1 MPRNVE
7 IKARVSNLKE
17 MTDKAQVLANDVGT
31 FLQQEDTF
39 FKVPNGRLKLR
50 KFDNEPGVLIQYDR
64 DDQLGPKLS
73 NFNIARVEDV
83 EAMKTV
89 LSAALGVRGTVKKSR
104 QLIIFE
110 QTKIHLDQV
119 EGLGEFIELE
129 VILRDDQT
137 EEEGHLIVRDIMKTL
152 GISNDDLLDCA
163 YMDMLSNA

>member
-31 FLQQEDTF
+31 VIQQEDTF

-50 KFDNEPGVLIQYDR
+50 KLD
-64 DDQLGPKLS
+64 
-73 NFNIARVEDV
+73 
-83 EAMKTV
+83 TV

-104 QLIIFE
+104 QLIIFA